1 MPEINDELAKDISE
15 FDTIEELK
23 NSIKEKQE
31 EQNKSK
37 AKYETEDEVIKAVCA
52 EAKVEIPSGMIE
64 TETDHMVQDINT
76 RLSYQGMNIDQYLKM
91 MNKTMEEFRAEY
103 KEQAETAVKSRLVL
117 EAVGKDAGIEVKE
130 EEISAKIKEMAEN
143 YGRKEEEVK
152 DNPELVKYV
161 GDSLKTEKTIDFLV
175 ENAKI
180 K

>member
-1 MPEINDELAKDISE
+1 ML
-15 FDTIEELK
+15 
-23 NSIKEKQE
+23 
-31 EQNKSK
+31 
-37 AKYETEDEVIKAVCA
+37 DEVVK
-52 EAKVEIPSGMIE
+52 EI
-64 TETDHMVQDINT
+64 Q
-76 RLSYQGMNIDQYLKM
+76 
-91 MNKTMEEFRAEY
+91 
-103 KEQAETAVKSRLVL
+103 
-117 EAVGKDAGIEVKE
+117 GIEVKE

>member
-1 MPEINDELAKDISE
+1 MGSYVDEQRWLRYYEAHKQDYEYKVTDIKKVFNIPFLYIKYNKKNCRR
-15 FDTIEELK
+15 FDLF
-23 NSIKEKQE
+23 NL
-31 EQNKSK
+31 
-37 AKYETEDEVIKAVCA
+37 
-52 EAKVEIPSGMIE
+52 IPI
-64 TETDHMVQDINT
+64 
-76 RLSYQGMNIDQYLKM
+76 
-91 MNKTMEEFRAEY
+91 MEEFRAEY
-103 KEQAETAVKSRLVL
+103 KEQAETAVKSRLIL

-161 GDSLKTEKTIDFLV
+161 GDNLKVEKTINFLV